1 MTTATDT
8 TINYAR
14 LDMPVGDAMF
24 TQRSIRRLKPDPIPM
39 EDLRLIVEAAVKAP
53 NGGNSQPARF
63 LLVTDKDKIREFGPI
78 YKDAWWAKRR
88 DQGWKSFDDLPKE
101 GSYRNAA
108 QLAEDIKDA
117 PAIVFAFGV
126 GPGGGALSV
135 VPGTQNLMLAAR
147 ALGIGSCPTTL
158 HSEVM
163 DRFNALFN
171 VPPDAQF
178 HFCIPLGYPRGNFG
192 PTSRKPTAEVTY
204 LDSWGQPVPWA

>member
-1 MTTATDT
+1 MDHQ
-8 TINYAR
+8 R
-14 LDMPVGDAMF
+14 LSMPVGEAMF

-39 EDLRLIVEAAVKAP
+39 EDIRLIVEAAVKAP
-53 NGGNSQPARF
+53 NGGNAQPTRF
-63 LLVTDKDKIREFGPI
+63 LVVTDRDLIRRFGPI

-88 DQGWKSFDDLPKE
+88 DQGWKSFDELPKE

-117 PAIVFAFGV
+117 PCLVFAFGV

-135 VPGTQNLMLAAR
+135 VPATQNLMLAAR

-158 HSEVM
+158 HPEVM

-171 VPPDAQF
+171 IPAGTSF
-178 HFCIPLGYPRGNFG
+178 HFCIPLGYPKGNFG
-192 PTSRKPTAEVTY
+192 PTSRRPTSETTS
-204 LDSWGQPVPWA
+204 LDQWDQAVPWS